1 VSNELSRRLVA
12 SFFARARELRR
23 YHSKFITRQRRRFGD
38 LAENVAE
45 VFGAAT
51 FGARLHVVGLEQG
64 LVHPPSHHYPVRMS
78 YTTLEV
84 EIEHGRIV
92 SKEPQKLP
100 EKGSGLL
107 TILTPHAPAG
117 PRPIGLARGEFTV
130 PDDFNAPL
138 PEDVLRGF
146 EGK

>member
-1 VSNELSRRLVA
+1 MSSRGTRLVWLFA
-12 SFFARARELRR
+12 SR
-23 YHSKFITRQRRRFGD
+23 YLD
-38 LAENVAE
+38 D
-45 VFGAAT
+45 
-51 FGARLHVVGLEQG
+51 
-64 LVHPPSHHYPVRMS
+64 MS

-92 SKEPQKLP
+92 PKEPQKLP

-107 TILTPHAPAG
+107 TILTPHAPAA
-117 PRPIGLARGEFTV
+117 PRPIGLAKGEFTV
-130 PDDFNAPL
+130 PDNLNAPL